1 VSLEGEDQRVLDA
14 LLWASRTLYAARVD
28 RAGIVLAANPAL
40 ATAAGSAELR
50 GEPLASLVAAPQR
63 PALAEHLAAATT
75 AWSHKTIGFWQGGTV
90 AAEDRVVHVRAAGP
104 DALQVVAEPHGEERD
119 RLVEQVLRL
128 NDDLIASQR
137 DLGRRQREVT
147 RAQAGAEEAGLRLR
161 RLEAITLAGFTATSL
176 DVALERMLGL
186 ACDALAGERA
196 AVLLVEDGDHRRLR
210 VRAALAM
217 DIVGD
222 VTTLGSGVSGAIAAA
237 GRGMIF
243 DDIAAVDGLA
253 AEHRRFRGSLAG
265 VPLRLDGEVI
275 GVLHVSTSEV
285 GRFGENDL
293 RLLEAVG
300 DRAALA
306 IGHAQLRERERNLA
320 ETLQRSLLP
329 RVLPSAAGVLMSA
342 RYLPRG
348 ADGPVGGDFYD
359 AVALPGERVGLAI
372 GDVAGKGL
380 SAAAAMGQVRA
391 ALHAYALEDEDPGSV
406 LARLDRFVSAMDI
419 TATAMFITI
428 DADGELA
435 IASAG
440 HPPAVL
446 VDAGGARLVTG
457 ALGPPLGSGVSTGPA
472 ERNHLPAGARM
483 LLYTDGLVER
493 RDERLDRSLEAL
505 RQVVASAPPGLDA
518 LCDRVLEA
526 LAPADAEWPDDVA
539 LLAVRRGDVAGSD
552 PVA

>member
-1 VSLEGEDQRVLDA
+1 MMSREDHDRPVLEA

-28 RAGIVLAANPAL
+28 ADGVVLDANPAL
-40 ATAAGSAELR
+40 AGAAGGTLA
-50 GEPLASLVAAPQR
+50 GERFDSVVATPQR
-63 PALAEHLAAATT
+63 PALAAHLGAAPAEEW
-75 AWSHKTIGFWQGGTV
+75 ASATIGFWQGGSS
-90 AAEDRVVHVRAAGP
+90 AAEDRLVHVRAMDGVV
-104 DALQVVAEPHGEERD
+104 LVVAEPHGEERD

-147 RAQAGAEEAGLRLR
+147 RAQAGAEEAGRRLR
-161 RLEAITLAGFTATSL
+161 RLEAVTLAGFAATTL
-176 DVALERMLGL
+176 EVALDRMLVL
-186 ACDALAGERA
+186 AREALGGERA
-196 AVLLVEDGDHRRLR
+196 AVLLIEEADPRRMR
-210 VRAALAM
+210 VRAALDM
-217 DIVGD
+217 DILDEYASFG
-222 VTTLGSGVSGAIAAA
+222 TGVSGRIAAA
-237 GRGMIF
+237 GRGMVF

-253 AEHRRFRGSLAG
+253 VAHRRFRGSLAG

-285 GRFGENDL
+285 GRFGEDDV

-306 IGHAQLRERERNLA
+306 IGHAQLRDRERNLA

-329 RVLPSAAGVLMSA
+329 RVLPAAAGVRLAA

-348 ADGPVGGDFYD
+348 AEGPVGGDFYD
-359 AVALPGERVGLAI
+359 AVALPGDRVGLAI

-391 ALHAYALEDEDPGSV
+391 ALHAYALEDHDPARV

-419 TATAMFITI
+419 TATALFVTI
-428 DADGELA
+428 DSEGELA

-446 VDAGGARLVTG
+446 SDASGTRLVTGILSPPLGCGVPAADGAERLRLGHGARLV
-457 ALGPPLGSGVSTGPA
+457 
-472 ERNHLPAGARM
+472 
-483 LLYTDGLVER
+483 LYTDGLVER

-505 RQVVASAPPGLDA
+505 RLVVDSAPATLDP

-526 LAPADAEWPDDVA
+526 LAPDSGVWPDDVA
-539 LLAVRRGDVAGSD
+539 LLAVARD
-552 PVA
+552 

>member
-1 VSLEGEDQRVLDA
+1 MRHGDDERAIDA
-14 LLWASRTLYAARVD
+14 LLWASRTLYAAHVD
-28 RAGIVLAANPAL
+28 RDGNVLAANPAL
-40 ATAAGSAELR
+40 VAAAGSELA
-50 GEPLASLVAAPQR
+50 GAPLSSLVSAPQR
-63 PALAEHLAAATT
+63 PALAAHLAAAADEWAVLTV
-75 AWSHKTIGFWQGGTV
+75 GFWRGGTA
-90 AAEDRVVHVRAAGP
+90 AAEDRLLYVRDEGER
-104 DALQVVAEPHGEERD
+104 LLVVAEPHGDERD
-119 RLVEQVLRL
+119 RLVDQVLRL
-128 NDDLIASQR
+128 NDDLITSQR
-137 DLGRRQREVT
+137 DLARRQREVG
-147 RAQAGAEEAGLRLR
+147 RAQAGAEEAELRLR
-161 RLEAITLAGFTATSL
+161 RLEAVMLAGFTAASL
-176 DVALERMLGL
+176 DVALGRLLVL
-186 ACDALAGERA
+186 ARDALGAERA
-196 AVLLVEDGDHRRLR
+196 AALLVEGDDHRSLR
-210 VRAALAM
+210 VRAALDM

-222 VTTLGSGVSGAIAAA
+222 VTGLGTGVSGSIAAA
-237 GRGMIF
+237 GRGMVF

-285 GRFGENDL
+285 GRFGPDDL

-329 RVLPSAAGVLMSA
+329 RMLPSAAGLRLAA

-359 AVALPGERVGLAI
+359 AVVLPGDRVGLAI

-391 ALHAYALEDEDPGSV
+391 ALHAYALEDDEPGSV
-406 LARLDRFVSAMDI
+406 LARLDRFVAAMDV
-419 TATAMFITI
+419 TATAMFIII
-428 DADGELA
+428 DSEGEMA

-446 VDAGGARLVTG
+446 VDAAGARLVTG
-457 ALGPPLGSGVSTGPA
+457 ALGPPLGSGVDGRGT
-472 ERNHLPAGARM
+472 ERHRLPAGARL

-493 RDERLDRSLEAL
+493 RDENLDVSLEAL
-505 RQVVASAPPGLDA
+505 RQVVASAGPSLDA
-518 LCDRVLEA
+518 MCDRVLEA
-526 LAPADAEWPDDVA
+526 LSPLEEGGDWPDDVA
-539 LLAVRRGDVAGSD
+539 LLAVRRGDVEGSD
-552 PVA
+552 PLD